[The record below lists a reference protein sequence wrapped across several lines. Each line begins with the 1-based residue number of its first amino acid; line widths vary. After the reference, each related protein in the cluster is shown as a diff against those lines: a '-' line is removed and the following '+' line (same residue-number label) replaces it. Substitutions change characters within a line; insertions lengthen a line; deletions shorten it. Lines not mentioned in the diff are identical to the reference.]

1 MKRGVKVGIS
11 ALVLL
16 LVLAGV
22 GLAFENE
29 PEGFRGLKWGD
40 PPGGNMEQMVQ
51 LDEFT
56 TRYTLPE
63 ERLQLENVDL
73 SAIRYQ
79 FFNDRFAGV
88 VLFFRGKERH
98 SHMKTICKGKFGEPT
113 LTGFNVITWKGRKA
127 TVTLT
132 YNSIGGV
139 GFFSIASTP
148 LILEWM
154 EAKKKLETE
163 RAEGDW

>member
-40 PPGGNMEQMVQ
+40 PPGGNMKRMKP

-56 TRYTLPE
+56 NHYTLPK
-63 ERLQLENVDL
+63 ERLQFVNVYL
-73 SAIRYQ
+73 SAIYYQ

-88 VLFFRGKERH
+88 FLFFRAEERH
-98 SHMKTICKGKFGEPT
+98 SHIKTICKGKFGEPT
-113 LTGFNVITWKGRKA
+113 LTGFNVITWEGRKA

-132 YNSIGGV
+132 YNSIEGD
-139 GFFSIASTP
+139 GFFSIVSTP

-154 EAKKKLETE
+154 KAKKKLETE